1 MSVEGLTIVNNLKG
15 RVHGVNSM
23 TAIHGINDTITAL
36 KMLETL
42 VDENIVIEETIDREI
57 RPMLQKD
64 GGDLE
69 LINVSG
75 DRVLISFRGMCAQCN
90 VAEFTMKDVVEARL
104 REFVDER
111 IKVEEAKA

>member
-42 VDENIVIEETIDREI
+42 VDENIVIEETIDLPDGVVGRLYKYNRFRTGLRPKSAI
-57 RPMLQKD
+57 RPV
-64 GGDLE
+64 
-69 LINVSG
+69 N
-75 DRVLISFRGMCAQCN
+75 
-90 VAEFTMKDVVEARL
+90 
-104 REFVDER
+104 
-111 IKVEEAKA
+111 